1 MPPDHATIVEWETMA
16 NAAAP
21 ALEKQL
27 YDGWLLRFANGYT
40 KRANSTHPLHESTLD
55 LETKIAFCE
64 AQYAKRGQPTIFKM
78 TSASQ
83 PPELDAA
90 LEARGYQRIS
100 PTLLQV
106 CPLSPNDY
114 QMAEWHGSTA
124 LSQEWLESYQRLD
137 PVKGPSLQTIS
148 ETLTRIPYP
157 NLYVALRDETG
168 HIIAI
173 GQGVLQESCIGIFAI
188 VVEEGQRRRG
198 LGRQIMNTLLSWG
211 AQQGAEKAYLQVSAD
226 NTRAITLY
234 HSLGFQTMYDYWYRI
249 LDV

>member
-1 MPPDHATIVEWETMA
+1 MPPDHATIVELETLA

-21 ALEKQL
+21 ALETEI

-64 AQYAKRGQPTIFKM
+64 THYTNRGQPSIFKM
-78 TSASQ
+78 TPASQ
-83 PPELDAA
+83 PAELDAA
-90 LEARGYQRIS
+90 LEARGYQRFS
-100 PTLLQV
+100 PTLMQV
-106 CPLSPNDY
+106 CSLSPNDH
-114 QMAEWHGSTA
+114 QTTDLSGSTE

-137 PVKGPSLQTIS
+137 PVKGPSLQTIY

-157 NLYVALRDETG
+157 SWYAAITDETG

-173 GQGVLQESCIGIFAI
+173 GQGVLQEAHMGIFAI

-226 NTRAITLY
+226 NTRAISLY
-234 HSLGFQTMYDYWYRI
+234 HSLGFQTMYDYWYRQ
-249 LDV
+249 LNV